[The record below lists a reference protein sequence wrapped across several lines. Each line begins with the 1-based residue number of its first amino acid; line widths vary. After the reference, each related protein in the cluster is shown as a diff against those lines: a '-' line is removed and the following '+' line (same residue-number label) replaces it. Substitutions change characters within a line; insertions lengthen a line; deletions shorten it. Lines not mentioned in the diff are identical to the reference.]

1 MPSAATAIGT
11 CTDKPTVATVG
22 PAHQRRLFE
31 LVLVELFL
39 VLQHLERGLQPAYV
53 WYTIMAK
60 SSQAQ
65 RTNKR

>member
-22 PAHQRRLFE
+22 PAHQLCLFE

-39 VLQHLERGLQPAYV
+39 VMQRLKKVVQPAYDNGQ
-53 WYTIMAK
+53 K
-60 SSQAQ
+60 QSQHS
-65 RTNKR
+65 